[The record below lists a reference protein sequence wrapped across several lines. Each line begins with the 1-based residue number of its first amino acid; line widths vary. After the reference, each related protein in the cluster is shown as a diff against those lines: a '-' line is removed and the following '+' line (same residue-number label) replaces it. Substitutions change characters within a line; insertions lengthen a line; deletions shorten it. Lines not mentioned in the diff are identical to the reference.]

1 MRVLPLKKGYS
12 AEEAAKI
19 ILRNITNCSES
30 DYSLETDSDNE
41 NVVSD
46 LPGVLEREPIMD
58 NNESEVEVLGEDE
71 SSECKDSEGISD
83 EDNVDANEVPVK
95 LDFDWVWKKRI
106 KIGITADFL
115 SPECINFFEDVK
127 QKQLVAKNY
136 LRNKSGGVYLNIIS
150 SFLACINIQLHCKHF
165 SQKLPVAQWTILL
178 KTYNYT
184 YIQKR

>member
-58 NNESEVEVLGEDE
+58 NNESGVEVLEEDE

-95 LDFDWVWKKRI
+95 LDFD
-106 KIGITADFL
+106 
-115 SPECINFFEDVK
+115 
-127 QKQLVAKNY
+127 
-136 LRNKSGGVYLNIIS
+136 
-150 SFLACINIQLHCKHF
+150 
-165 SQKLPVAQWTILL
+165 
-178 KTYNYT
+178 
-184 YIQKR
+184 